1 MSPPFGWPDI
11 IVVAILGIATFKGYR
26 NGFVSEL
33 SGAIALA
40 AALIV
45 PWYYSGFADTFL
57 QVTFKLGPGSAHVI
71 GLFLT
76 GLAAYV
82 AVIALAWPAG
92 GIFAIIWLA
101 VVLATGFSSAGS
113 MLASLAMAPALWYL
127 IGTPGGIYGLASAV
141 LIVYTHRANIARLR
155 AGAESVL
162 PLFRRPAPIC
172 HPERRFAKQ
181 TGVEGPLLSDED

>member
-33 SGAIALA
+33 SGTIALA

-82 AVIALAWPAG
+82 AVIALAWFLNG
-92 GIFAIIWLA
+92 
-101 VVLATGFSSAGS
+101 VVK
-113 MLASLAMAPALWYL
+113 
-127 IGTPGGIYGLASAV
+127 
-141 LIVYTHRANIARLR
+141 
-155 AGAESVL
+155 L
-162 PLFRRPAPIC
+162 PLLGIGNALGGAFVGFLKGALLVWFVLFVALYFPLSPDIREDLHAATLPVYFTKANAGIDAAIQGALPW
-172 HPERRFAKQ
+172 FAKP
-181 TGVEGPLLSDED
+181 VLNPYFSRHHV

>member
-82 AVIALAWPAG
+82 AVVALAWFLNG
-92 GIFAIIWLA
+92 
-101 VVLATGFSSAGS
+101 VVK
-113 MLASLAMAPALWYL
+113 
-127 IGTPGGIYGLASAV
+127 
-141 LIVYTHRANIARLR
+141 
-155 AGAESVL
+155 L
-162 PLFRRPAPIC
+162 PLVWFVLFVALYFPLSPDIRADLHAATLPVYFTKANAGIDAAIQGALPW
-172 HPERRFAKQ
+172 FAKP
-181 TGVEGPLLSDED
+181 VLNPYFSRHHV